1 MSGVPTARPSSTSIP
16 PTGDLVTALLDTVFT
31 VGCRN
36 YGPDPAEFVRGLRE
50 AGVDVVVDVRRRRAA
65 RGATWKWLN
74 AKRLEVLL
82 SEAGIAYF
90 HSRAL
95 LIPEE
100 LRIRQKR
107 ADSAARVAKHAR
119 AVLAPAVVREYRAQ
133 VLACLAPAAVAGE
146 IARFGHRPAL
156 LCAEREPAACHRS
169 LAAEWLSAVSSSA
182 VVTHL

>member
-1 MSGVPTARPSSTSIP
+1 M
-16 PTGDLVTALLDTVFT
+16 TALLDTVFT
-31 VGCRN
+31 VGCRS
-36 YGPDPAEFVRGLRE
+36 YGPDPAAFVRGLRE

-95 LIPEE
+95 MIPEE
-100 LRIRQKR
+100 LRTRQKQT
-107 ADSAARVAKHAR
+107 DDTARVAKYAR
-119 AVLAPAVVREYRAQ
+119 TALAPTVVRGYRTQVLEFLAPAE
-133 VLACLAPAAVAGE
+133 VAGE
-146 IARFGHRPAL
+146 IAGFGRRPAL

-169 LAAEWLSAVSSSA
+169 LAAEWLSAVSSSG